1 MSNEEIDA
9 AIVRLVKDR
18 AEARRRQAALAAELN
33 AAAHVLQSLGQAP
46 AYLNR
51 AQISTE
57 DPVALLNQHADLLEP
72 SKLGNN
78 IVDKI
83 AATELGWSQR
93 DRPEPSYKSVSAE

>member
-33 AAAHVLQSLGQAP
+33 AAAHVLQSLGQALT
-46 AYLNR
+46 YLNR
-51 AQISTE
+51 ARISTE

-72 SKLGNN
+72 SKLARL
-78 IVDKI
+78 IREHADVSKRI
-83 AATELGWSQR
+83 EEM
-93 DRPEPSYKSVSAE
+93 DRHARGMGID